1 MIAPFQS
8 ELPLQVAVCAWCKP
22 KNRSVAL
29 GPGLGSI
36 SHGICPRHLKQLRL
50 ELQLMKDA
58 SQPAL
63 AIKALSRRRVRT
75 FNHRELND

>member
-29 GPGLGSI
+29 GPDLGSI
-36 SHGICPRHLKQLRL
+36 SHGICPRHLKQLRREL
-50 ELQLMKDA
+50 ELLEH
-58 SQPAL
+58 STHPAP
-63 AIKALSRRRVRT
+63 AAHSRRRGAGLT
-75 FNHRELND
+75 HPELLDQT